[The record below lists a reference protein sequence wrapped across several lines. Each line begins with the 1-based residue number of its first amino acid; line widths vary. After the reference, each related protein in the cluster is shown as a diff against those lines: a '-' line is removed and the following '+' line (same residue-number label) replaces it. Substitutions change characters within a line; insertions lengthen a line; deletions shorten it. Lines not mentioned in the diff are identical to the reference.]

1 MYTEESTDFILTHKE
16 QEMLRQL
23 RTLSDKDRKEVEE
36 EVAKIAAEYM
46 E

>member
-1 MYTEESTDFILTHKE
+1 MYTEEPTNFILTHKE